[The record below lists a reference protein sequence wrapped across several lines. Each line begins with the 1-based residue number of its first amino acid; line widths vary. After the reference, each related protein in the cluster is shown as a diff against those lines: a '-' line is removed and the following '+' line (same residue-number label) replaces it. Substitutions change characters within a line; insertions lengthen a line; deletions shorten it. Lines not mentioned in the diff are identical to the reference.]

1 MHVATFAAGD
11 KHAPTDFETRTGDSP
26 CDTLNSDS
34 YQFGAELPPTIRRA
48 ILRITAERIGRLWSC
63 PGAQRQRNLLVEL
76 VRCANWQRPHTEIR
90 IGNTFLAN
98 RLGISI
104 ATVKRGLH
112 DLTKSGWITREQ
124 LRSTRNKFVGSDT
137 LLTPAAIAS
146 LGLNEPLP
154 ALPARAAHF
163 FRGADVSHTIGILGI
178 QSSSKRQQTQ
188 QAGAGPS
195 EMVDPSGNLAA
206 ESQKPNTVYQGQKP
220 SPESSAKPTAPEA
233 HKPEEAVKAVIEP
246 KIYCTAKRGN
256 IITLPRS
263 LAPLLLVLAPHQIC
277 HLMAQAGRA
286 GHRLEDITILCEK
299 SILAA
304 KSPMAYIRKLIACD
318 KDWAWV
324 RQSRDETAVVQ
335 QNDDQAALAATA
347 QKQAQSAF
355 LRAHAGTTLASKD
368 DSRMFAIDSLSC
380 TKQWLENGVVRS
392 GSYVVTQEFMDAVA
406 DGRLRAIDAI
416 QAQAISER
424 WVAQAKCSR
433 PISPR
438 PRSVGRAR
446 GAASLTHISQL
457 L

>member
-11 KHAPTDFETRTGDSP
+11 KHAPVTPTRHSKTIPLEGP
-26 CDTLNSDS
+26 QALPDTLE
-34 YQFGAELPPTIRRA
+34 AALPPTIQRA
-48 ILRITAERIGRLWSC
+48 ILHIYMSRIGPFEWLGEFQRRLLAELIRCTNW
-63 PGAQRQRNLLVEL
+63 RQ
-76 VRCANWQRPHTEIR
+76 PHSEIR
-90 IGNTFLAN
+90 IGNTVLAS
-98 RLGISI
+98 RLGKSIS
-104 ATVKRGLH
+104 TVKRGLLE
-112 DLTKSGWITREQ
+112 LTEAGWITREQ

-137 LLTPAAIAS
+137 LLSHFAITW
-146 LGLNEPLP
+146 LGLSEPLAP
-154 ALPARAAHF
+154 REPPF
-163 FRGADVSHTIGILGI
+163 FRGSEVSPTIGILGI

-195 EMVDPSGNLAA
+195 QIESNTTPSAPA
-206 ESQKPNTVYQGQKP
+206 STASNTVCQEDAASQLP
-220 SPESSAKPTAPEA
+220 STKAEQPEIGVAI
-233 HKPEEAVKAVIEP
+233 KADPEP

-277 HLMAQAGRA
+277 HLMTLSKRA
-286 GHRLEDITILCEK
+286 GHRLEDISILCEK

-304 KSPMAYIRKLIACD
+304 KSPMAYLRKLIACD

-416 QAQAISER
+416 QAQAISDR

-438 PRSVGRAR
+438 PRSDRRDR
-446 GAASLTHISQL
+446 GAATLTHISQL

>member
-1 MHVATFAAGD
+1 MIHSEDQQTSLALLSPDLPVNISRAITRIG
-11 KHAPTDFETRTGDSP
+11 TQRTGP
-26 CDTLNSDS
+26 FEPLWANNTTC
-34 YQFGAELPPTIRRA
+34 RR
-48 ILRITAERIGRLWSC
+48 LRD
-63 PGAQRQRNLLVEL
+63 LLTEL
-76 VRCANWQRPHTEIR
+76 VRCTNWRHPQTEIR
-90 IGNTFLAN
+90 IGNTVLAN
-98 RLGISI
+98 RLKVSI
-104 ATVKRGLH
+104 ATVKRGLQE
-112 DLTKSGWITREQ
+112 LTDAGWISREQ
-124 LRSTRNKFVGSDT
+124 LRSTRNKFIGSDT
-137 LLTPAAIAS
+137 LLSPFAIAS
-146 LGLNEPLP
+146 LGLCEPLP
-154 ALPARAAHF
+154 ALASREPPF
-163 FRGADVSHTIGILGI
+163 FRGSEVSPTIRIQCI
-178 QSSSKRQQTQ
+178 QSSSKRQRTQ

-195 EMVDPSGNLAA
+195 EIEPEAIPPVPAGTAS
-206 ESQKPNTVYQGQKP
+206 NTVCQEEVASQLP
-220 SPESSAKPTAPEA
+220 STKAEQPETGLAI
-233 HKPEEAVKAVIEP
+233 KADPEP

-416 QAQAISER
+416 QAQAISDR

-438 PRSVGRAR
+438 PRLDRRDR
-446 GAASLTHISQL
+446 GAATLTHISQL